1 MWKIERLYLQN
12 FVCIQAGMHRSDVTL
27 DFTDCNKKVNI
38 FIGKMGSGKTSIL
51 GHLQPYA
58 DYGTLDV
65 KNKLDEIIAGKD
77 GLKEIRFI
85 HDSDVYDIRHVFSW
99 NRSTL
104 SHATKSF
111 ISLNGEELNANGN
124 VSSFKELIKIHFGID
139 QNFLRLLRLGPNV
152 ANVINMKST
161 ERKGFIATLLED
173 TEIYMSLYKKL
184 GEDLRNMNST
194 LTVLNNKLM
203 GLSSEKENEMKAE
216 VEELEED
223 IEGLSKEVE
232 QYRDS
237 ISKLKGVNQALIKG
251 TRGDILGALGKLEAE
266 FNEKSERYDQVVEA
280 LDTMPTEGIEA
291 LSEEFAEAREKF
303 NRCEEQILHI
313 QMDLEPNRTERNKL
327 TDEILLHDN
336 TAQIEELESQAAAI
350 SKTFERTK
358 YQIENFDHTYNY
370 TFLVNFLTSL
380 QSFQLSLEEM
390 CSNPEEVI
398 RKCFF
403 SDKSLINWA
412 QKRINICT
420 AKQVNLQKLL
430 RNIDFAADYRCPI
443 PLYVPPGCPT
453 EDCPYRTS
461 HPITIGET
469 NTTLSS
475 IDEIKSQ
482 ISSLDKEIA
491 VYGEYGVQWPKMRFL
506 KENWKIISTVLA
518 KIGVLIDDNLLNL
531 LMNLDIRNRWYDQ
544 GALMR
549 YIENTKAYEDFDG
562 MKQRAKEINEE
573 LERLRSLDIAGKKL
587 RLEQLEIEYEDML
600 KTLEELRAG
609 RDELMKNKERLS
621 RIMSNLGN
629 REALQMEKVRL
640 STELETMKT
649 NIFELKTRASQY
661 EDNSREILILETQ
674 MHSCVRQYETKVE
687 KCTKLKHQLQDI
699 RSTADTYQ
707 EYLEEVRILKL
718 IMSAVSA
725 KDGIPL
731 VMVKVFLDDCKEI
744 INELISDI
752 FEDDLEIIEFAI
764 SEDSNDFKIP
774 YRINGQD
781 VPDIEF
787 ASQGQQAVISIAL
800 SFALCR
806 KATFDYNIMLLD
818 EIDNSIHK
826 SDRERFIMILSKQM
840 MALGTEQVFLITH
853 NDIFQQSGLPVNI
866 IMTTPEIVDP
876 YENQSIMRLY

>member
-1 MWKIERLYLQN
+1 MWKINRLYLQN
-12 FVCIQAGMHRSDVTL
+12 FLCIQSGMHRNDVTL
-27 DFTDCNKKVNI
+27 DFTDSNKKVNI

-51 GHLQPYA
+51 GHLQPFA

-65 KNKLDEIIAGKD
+65 KNKLDEIIPGKD
-77 GLKEIRFI
+77 GLKEIQFV
-85 HDSDVYDIRHVFSW
+85 HNSDVYDIRHVFTW

-111 ISLNGEELNANGN
+111 IALNGEELNQNGN
-124 VSSFKELIKIHFGID
+124 VSSFKELIRIHFGID

-173 TEIYMSLYKKL
+173 TEIYMMLYKKL
-184 GEDLRNMNST
+184 GEDLRNLNST
-194 LTVLNNKLM
+194 ITVLNNRLM

-223 IEGLSKEVE
+223 IDGLSKQVD

-237 ISKLKGVNQALIKG
+237 ISRLKGVNQTLIKG
-251 TRGDILGALGKLEAE
+251 TRGDILGALEKLNTEYK
-266 FNEKSERYDQVVEA
+266 EKTDRYDQVVEA
-280 LDTMPTEGIEA
+280 LETMPTNGIEE
-291 LSEEFAEAREKF
+291 LSNQYAEAREKF

-336 TAQIEELESQAAAI
+336 TAQIAELESQAAAI
-350 SKTFERTK
+350 NRTFERTK
-358 YQIENFDHTYNY
+358 YQIEEFDHTYSY
-370 TFLVNFLTSL
+370 SFLVNFLTSL

-398 RKCFF
+398 RKCYF
-403 SDKSLINWA
+403 SDKSLVSWA
-412 QKRINICT
+412 QNKINICT
-420 AKQVNLQKLL
+420 GKQVNLQKLL
-430 RNIDFAADYRCPI
+430 RNIDFAADYQCPI

-453 EDCPYRTS
+453 EDCPYRVS
-461 HPITIGET
+461 HPVTIGES
-469 NTTLSS
+469 NTSLATINEL
-475 IDEIKSQ
+475 KNQ
-482 ISSLDKEIA
+482 ISALDKEIA

-506 KENWKIISTVLA
+506 KENWKNVSSVLA
-518 KIGVLIDDNLLNL
+518 KIGVLYDSNLLNL

-544 GALMR
+544 PALTR

-562 MKQRAKEINEE
+562 MRKRAQEINAE
-573 LERLRSLDIAGKKL
+573 LEKLRSLDIEGKKL
-587 RLEQLEIEYEDML
+587 RLEQLSVEYEDML
-600 KTLEELRAG
+600 KTLEELRAS
-609 RDELMKNKERLS
+609 RDGLMNERDQLS
-621 RIMSNLGN
+621 KIMSNLGN

-640 STELETMKT
+640 ESEVETMKT
-649 NIFELKTRASQY
+649 SMFELKTRASQY
-661 EDNSREILILETQ
+661 EDNSREILVLETQ
-674 MHSCVRQYETKVE
+674 MQSTRRQYESKVE
-687 KCTKLKHQLQDI
+687 RCTKLKHRLQDI
-699 RSTADTYQ
+699 QTATDSYRD
-707 EYLEEVRILKL
+707 YLEEARVLKL
-718 IMSAVSA
+718 IMGAVSA

-744 INELISDI
+744 INDLIADI

-876 YENQSIMRLY
+876 YDNQTVMRLY